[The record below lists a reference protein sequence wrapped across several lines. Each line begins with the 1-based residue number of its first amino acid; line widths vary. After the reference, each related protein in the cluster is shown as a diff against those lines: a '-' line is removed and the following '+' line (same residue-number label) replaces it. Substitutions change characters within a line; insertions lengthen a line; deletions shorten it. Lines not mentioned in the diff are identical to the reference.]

1 MDDSTSLDESTAASV
16 KNEILWKY
24 YTDRVPNREALCKTC
39 DKIVLCRGSAVSLTN
54 HLKYAHN
61 IVIDDIYKELK
72 QEIKEDDFLT
82 DHIETKTSS
91 PVPEY
96 AETDDMVMKTL
107 GTLLPIPL
115 NELATQPLNAS
126 AELVINSTLFQEKP
140 QVEGS
145 KVNDTNGQGT
155 TNEWLN
161 DAMPSTYQEAAITKS
176 TYSCEKCNFQT
187 LYEYDLTIHER
198 TVHQNEENFSC
209 NICDYSTSSKGN
221 FKQHVKTV
229 HDFVSDFSCSLC
241 YFHTSKGYDLDIHM
255 ERMHNN
261 AMVSKKRQKPEP
273 DELTNVPKVTITHSA
288 APRNDKL
295 ASELDQC
302 IEQELSV
309 RPKRRKPFVP
319 PTDGWKRC
327 MDSDPPKPAEDE
339 SSEKGKKKE
348 SDGWKRFM

>member
-1 MDDSTSLDESTAASV
+1 MDDSTSLDDSTAASI

-24 YTDRVPNREALCKTC
+24 YTDRVPMVEALCKTC
-39 DKIVLCRGSAVSLTN
+39 DRIVLCRGGSTVSLSN

-61 IVIDDIYKELK
+61 IAIDDIYKELK
-72 QEIKEDDFLT
+72 EEIKEEDFLT
-82 DHIETKTSS
+82 DTAQPLDSS
-91 PVPEY
+91 SEHVIN
-96 AETDDMVMKTL
+96 T
-107 GTLLPIPL
+107 TLL
-115 NELATQPLNAS
+115 
-126 AELVINSTLFQEKP
+126 QEKP
-140 QVEGS
+140 QVAGS
-145 KVNDTNGQGT
+145 EMKDTNGEGT
-155 TNEWLN
+155 TNEWL
-161 DAMPSTYQEAAITKS
+161 
-176 TYSCEKCNFQT
+176 SCSMCE
-187 LYEYDLTIHER
+187 
-198 TVHQNEENFSC
+198 
-209 NICDYSTSSKGN
+209 YSTSSKGHL
-221 FKQHVKTV
+221 KQHVKVV
-229 HDFVSDFSCSLC
+229 HDFVKDFSCSLC

-255 ERMHNN
+255 ERTHNN

-319 PTDGWKRC
+319 PTDGWKRF
-327 MDSDPPKPAEDE
+327 MDSDPPKTAEDE